1 MNGERASLVG
11 CPFFVFCCQKN
22 MLPTLRNLSNNSTFR
37 RVEWVFLI
45 ILSGDFGNFRGFL
58 YLCFKFKTKHHE
70 KICSNSGWLRP

>member
-11 CPFFVFCCQKN
+11 CPFFCVLLSEKHAS
-22 MLPTLRNLSNNSTFR
+22 TLRNLSNNSTFR